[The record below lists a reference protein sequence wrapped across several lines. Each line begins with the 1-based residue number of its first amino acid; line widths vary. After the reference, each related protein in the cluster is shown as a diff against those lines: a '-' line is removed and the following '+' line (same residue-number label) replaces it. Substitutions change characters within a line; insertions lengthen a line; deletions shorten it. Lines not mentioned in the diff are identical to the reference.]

1 MDYHSLLQEDQWK
14 VKCMAI
20 LERDHCICQDC
31 HKKGIHSTYFPINN
45 IEDIE
50 ELFPNTLFNGMK
62 LTCYLQNCE
71 WIKNIRVPVRIS
83 SKLIAD
89 NIFYSYFET
98 YDIWTHYDFISNY
111 ELSEIH
117 FRKAIDNELQM
128 EYNNIKIDGRMFAFS
143 FEEKVSNTNYA
154 AIKYHCGGN
163 SSLLEIL
170 EIHIFYNNKLYYLY
184 FSHLNYIDKKPVF
197 NFTQLHIHHK
207 YYIKDRNPWE
217 YENDALVTLCA
228 ECHQKRHNTTN
239 IPLYSAEKEL
249 LITNLP
255 MCNRCQGRGYI
266 PQYHYYC
273 EGICFKCFGE
283 GVCDL

>member
-184 FSHLNYIDKKPVF
+184 FSHLDYIDKKPVF

>member
-170 EIHIFYNNKLYYLY
+170 EIHIFYNDKLYYLY

>member
-71 WIKNIRVPVRIS
+71 WTKNTRVPVRIS
-83 SKLIAD
+83 SKHIAD

-98 YDIWTHYDFISNY
+98 YDIWTHYDFISDY

-163 SSLLEIL
+163 TSLLEIL
-170 EIHIFYNNKLYYLY
+170 EIHIFYNNKLYYIY
-184 FSHLNYIDKKPVF
+184 FSYLTCIDKKPVF

-217 YENDALVTLCA
+217 YENEALVTLCA

-239 IPLYSAEKEL
+239 IPLYSAKKEL

-255 MCNRCQGRGYI
+255 MCKRCQGRGYI

>member
-71 WIKNIRVPVRIS
+71 WTKNTRVPVRIS
-83 SKLIAD
+83 SKHIAD

-249 LITNLP
+249 LIANLP

>member
-143 FEEKVSNTNYA
+143 FEEKVFNTNYA

-163 SSLLEIL
+163 TSLLEIL

>member
-62 LTCYLQNCE
+62 LTCYLQNSE

-154 AIKYHCGGN
+154 AIKYHCDGN
-163 SSLLEIL
+163 TSLLEIL

-184 FSHLNYIDKKPVF
+184 FSHLNNIDKKPVF

>member
-89 NIFYSYFET
+89 NVFYSYFET

-128 EYNNIKIDGRMFAFS
+128 EYNNINIDGRMFAFS

>member
-20 LERDHCICQDC
+20 LEREHCICQDC

-184 FSHLNYIDKKPVF
+184 FSHLDYIDKKPVF

>member
-217 YENDALVTLCA
+217 YENEALVTLCA